1 MLTLALNT
9 PLPLPASASAAPT
22 WIQLLPDAT
31 DITGY
36 DGRRWRN
43 DLPDRVVAQ
52 SRMPLVLDYEH
63 ASEHR
68 APQGLDAPAAGWIT
82 RLEVRG
88 GAAVWGQ
95 VDWTE
100 RARQQIEARE
110 YRFLSPV
117 FQYEKDSQRIV
128 RLTSAGL
135 TNQPNLSLTALNRE
149 GTPTMSLFPAV
160 AEEFTIPV
168 KLNKEDQAFIDETLK
183 HLGINLKQ
191 AYERLLQKKAA
202 EKAAKRQ
209 LNESFADA
217 FAKGLE
223 QVKEVYW
230 PPADRSAANRATASA
245 DPDPLARF
253 APQHR
258 AQIERYRA
266 DNPHLSIEQDVE
278 RFLITQRAQSA
289 LALSREKGLSY
300 GQAWQQLEPAA
311 FYAAD

>member
-1 MLTLALNT
+1 MLTIALNT
-9 PLPLPASASAAPT
+9 PLPATASAAPT
-22 WIQLLPDAT
+22 WIQLLPDSR

-68 APQGLDAPAAGWIT
+68 APQGLDAPAAGWIA

-135 TNQPNLSLTALNRE
+135 TNQPNLPLTALNRK
-149 GTPTMSLFPAV
+149 GTPAMLST
-160 AEEFTIPV
+160 T
-168 KLNKEDQAFIDETLK
+168 
-183 HLGINLKQ
+183 
-191 AYERLLQKKAA
+191 
-202 EKAAKRQ
+202 
-209 LNESFADA
+209 
-217 FAKGLE
+217 
-223 QVKEVYW
+223 
-230 PPADRSAANRATASA
+230 NRASASA
-245 DPDPLARF
+245 DPLARF
-253 APQHR
+253 APVHR
-258 AQIERYRA
+258 AQIERLKA
-266 DNPHLSIEQDVE
+266 DNHRLTTNEAID
-278 RFLITQRAQSA
+278 RFLAAQRAQSA

-300 GQAWQQLEPAA
+300 GQAWQKLETDA
-311 FYAAD
+311 FYAAR

>member
-1 MLTLALNT
+1 MLTFALNT
-9 PLPLPASASAAPT
+9 ALPATASASAAPT

-68 APQGLDAPAAGWIT
+68 APQGLDAPAAGWVT

-88 GAAVWGQ
+88 GVSVWGQ
-95 VDWTE
+95 IDWTE
-100 RARQQIEARE
+100 RARQQITAKE
-110 YRFLSPV
+110 YRYLSPV
-117 FQYEKDSQRIV
+117 FQYEKGSQRIV

-135 TNQPNLSLTALNRE
+135 TNQPNLDLKALNQK
-149 GTPTMSLFPAV
+149 GNPTMSLFPAV

-223 QVKEVYW
+223 QVKEAYW
-230 PPADRSAANRATASA
+230 PPADRSAANRATVGA
-245 DPDPLARF
+245 DPDPIARF

-258 AQIERYRA
+258 AQIERDRA
-266 DNPHLSIEQDVE
+266 DNPRLSIEQAIE

-289 LALSREKGLSY
+289 IALSREKGLSY